1 MYSAITNNIK
11 VTATPFYIDEQSSKN
26 NSNYVWAYHIVIEN
40 MQKHKTVQLLSRY
53 WKITDAQGKVQEIEG
68 EGVVGEQPI
77 IPAGAK
83 YEYTSGVNLK
93 TESGIMQ
100 GNYTMQ
106 YIDSP
111 QDLFTIQI
119 PAFSLDTPFS
129 EYMVN

>member
-1 MYSAITNNIK
+1 
-11 VTATPFYIDEQSSKN
+11 
-26 NSNYVWAYHIVIEN
+26 
-40 MQKHKTVQLLSRY
+40 
-53 WKITDAQGKVQEIEG
+53 VQEIEG